1 MTPPVDDHTS
11 SRTRSGVLLVGPQ
24 SGGPLVGG
32 IETGIDMILRSSL
45 VGRHDVSFFNS
56 FNAPSTD
63 RTWHRRLWR
72 QLRGFGSFERTLL
85 QRRPAVLH
93 VKTAEGINFWQG
105 IGYAVLGRA
114 AGCRVLL
121 QIHGGAFDT
130 WYAGLSP
137 RAQASVRAALRVPHA
152 LIALS
157 DFWRRFLTTLR
168 PEAAIHV
175 VPNGVEL
182 DKVRVRPPGSRAGF
196 RVTTIGT
203 LGVRKGHFDIV
214 EAAALLRDLDI
225 MFEFVGPDEYGG
237 EGAQLRDLARKL
249 GVEERIEMPGPL
261 NGDDKWAAL
270 ARADVFLLPA
280 RNENMPN
287 SVLEA
292 MAAGLPVV
300 ATDVGAVAEMLADP
314 SALVPIGDPAAI
326 AAKLRLFHDDEAAR
340 TKAGR
345 RNLERAKDR
354 YSFAEVEACLDALYS
369 EPDGSTRRALITAAD
384 RPR

>member
-1 MTPPVDDHTS
+1 MN
-11 SRTRSGVLLVGPQ
+11 RSGVLLVGPQ

-32 IETGIDMILRSSL
+32 IETGIDMILRSAL

-56 FNAPSTD
+56 FNAPSVD
-63 RTWHRRLWR
+63 RAWHRRLSR
-72 QLRGFGSFERTLL
+72 QLRGFGRFERTLL
-85 QRRPAVLH
+85 QRRPAILH
-93 VKTAEGINFWQG
+93 VKTAEAVNFWQG
-105 IGYAVLGRA
+105 IAYAALGRA
-114 AGCRVLL
+114 TGCRVLL

-130 WYAGLSP
+130 WYARQSP
-137 RAQASVRAALRVPHA
+137 PSQASIRAALRIPHA
-152 LIALS
+152 LLALS
-157 DFWRRFLTTLR
+157 EFWRRFLTGLR
-168 PEAAIHV
+168 PDATIHV

-182 DKVRVRPPGSRAGF
+182 GKAQARPPGPRRGL

-214 EAAALLRDLDI
+214 EAAGLLRDLDVT
-225 MFEFVGPDEYGG
+225 FEFVGPDEYGG
-237 EGAQLRDLARKL
+237 EGVQLRDLARKL
-249 GVEERIEMPGPL
+249 GVESRIELPGPL
-261 NGDDKWAAL
+261 NGDAKWAAL

-314 SALVPIGDPAAI
+314 RALVPIGDPAAI
-326 AAKLRLFHDDEAAR
+326 AAKLRLLHDDEASR
-340 TKAGR
+340 VSWGR
-345 RNLERAKDR
+345 RNLERATER

-369 EPDGSTRRALITAAD
+369 GSAGPGR
-384 RPR
+384 

>member
-1 MTPPVDDHTS
+1 MTSRVAGRMSSLPRS
-11 SRTRSGVLLVGPQ
+11 LARSRTRSGVLLVGPL

-45 VGRHDVSFFNS
+45 VGRHELSFFNS
-56 FNAPSTD
+56 FNAPSID
-63 RTWHRRLWR
+63 RALHRRIWR
-72 QLRGFGSFERTLL
+72 QVRSFASFERTLL

-93 VKTAEGINFWQG
+93 VKTAEAVNFWQG
-105 IGYAVLGRA
+105 IAYATLGRS

-130 WYAGLSP
+130 WYARQSA
-137 RAQASVRAALRVPHA
+137 RAQASIRAALGIPHV

-157 DFWRRFLTTLR
+157 DFWRRFLSGLR

-182 DKVRVRPPGSRAGF
+182 DKARARPSEPRRGL

-214 EAAALLRDLDI
+214 EAAALLRDLDVT
-225 MFEFVGPDEYGG
+225 FEFVGPDEYGG
-237 EGAQLRDLARKL
+237 EGVQLGELARKL
-249 GVEERIEMPGPL
+249 GVESRIQLTGPL
-261 NGDDKWAAL
+261 SGDDKWAAL

-292 MAAGLPVV
+292 MAAGLPVI

-314 SALVPIGDPAAI
+314 RALVPVGDPAAI
-326 AAKLRLFHDDEAAR
+326 AAKLRLLHDDEATRSSMGR
-340 TKAGR
+340 T
-345 RNLERAKDR
+345 NLERATDR
-354 YSFAEVEACLDALYS
+354 YSFAEVETCLDALYS
-369 EPDGSTRRALITAAD
+369 AAD
-384 RPR
+384 RPLR